1 MRQHQYQAGCKPR
14 LKLAEL
20 KGVRHKSNLI
30 NFSVSQMIKTVINLI
45 LISCVFFLASF
56 SKADTIYADSIYLNG
71 NVITV
76 DEKTPYAEAIATKE
90 GLIIAVGTS
99 KEMSD
104 FKGPLTS
111 VIDLNNKTIVPGFID
126 AHSHFV
132 GVGAQAIVANLL
144 PAPDGPV
151 NTIAALQESLRDFIK
166 TSPIV
171 KNYNVVIGFNY
182 DDSQLKEKRH
192 PNRHDLDAVST
203 DYPIVVMHQSG
214 HLGAYNSKA
223 LSLMGITAATP
234 DPAGGIIEREADGK
248 TPSGVMQENA
258 HFMIFFK
265 LLPEF
270 TEEDLITLY
279 KAAEQSYVSNG
290 FTTVQDGKT
299 DQATLSVLPLMAGN
313 VGFDIDI
320 ISYADIATLD
330 DNPILHSELMSQEY
344 TSGFRIGGVKLTFDG
359 SPQGKTAWFTE
370 PYFKPPNGQLASYSG
385 YPAFADLEA
394 LKWLSLAYKNK
405 WQVLVHTNGD
415 AAVDQLIRLLETI
428 QKTEDLGDHR
438 TVMIHGQFT
447 RKDQVAKLKALGIF
461 PSLYPMHT
469 FYWGDW
475 HRDSVAGPTRA
486 ENISP
491 TGWMIEEG
499 MPFTI
504 HSDAPVTFP
513 NSMRILDSAVN
524 RVTRTAKVLGEEH
537 KLSPLNALK
546 AITLWA
552 AYQNFEETIKGSI
565 EVGKQADFVVLD
577 QNPLSIDRLE
587 IKHIKILQT
596 INNGKTI
603 FSNDR

>member
-1 MRQHQYQAGCKPR
+1 MNK
-14 LKLAEL
+14 K
-20 KGVRHKSNLI
+20 LI
-30 NFSVSQMIKTVINLI
+30 NLF
-45 LISCVFFLASF
+45 LISSVLFLASCG
-56 SKADTIYADSIYLNG
+56 KDETNYAEAIYING
-71 NVITV
+71 NVITI
-76 DEKTPYAEAIATKE
+76 DDKNPHAEAMATKH
-90 GLIIAVGTS
+90 GLIIAVGST
-99 KEMSD
+99 KEIFD

-126 AHSHFV
+126 AHSHFA
-132 GVGAQAIVANLL
+132 GVGTQAIVANLL

-151 NTIAALQESLRDFIK
+151 NTIEDLQESLRDFMK

-171 KNYNVVIGFNY
+171 KNYDVVIGFNY

-203 DYPIVVMHQSG
+203 DIPIVVMHQSG

-223 LSLMGITAATP
+223 LALMGITSETP
-234 DPAGGIIEREADGK
+234 DPDGGVIEREADGK

-265 LLPEF
+265 MIPKF
-270 TEEDLITLY
+270 SQEDLVTLY
-279 KAAEQSYVSNG
+279 KAGEHSYIANG
-290 FTTVQDGKT
+290 FTTVQEGKT
-299 DQATLSVLPLMAGN
+299 DLATLNALPEIAASI
-313 VGFDIDI
+313 GFDIDI
-320 ISYADIATLD
+320 ISYPDLAALEN
-330 DNPILHSELMSQEY
+330 NPILHGDLMSREY
-344 TSGFRIGGVKLTFDG
+344 TNGFRIGGVKLTFDG

-370 PYFKPPNGQLASYSG
+370 PYFEPPAGQSTSYSG
-385 YPAFADLEA
+385 YPAFTDEEA
-394 LKWLSLAYKNK
+394 LKWLSLAYENK

-415 AAVDQLIRLLETI
+415 AAVDQLIRLVETI
-428 QKTEDLGDHR
+428 QKTRNLGDHR

-447 RKDQVAKLKALGIF
+447 RKDQINKLKALGIF

-475 HRDSVAGPTRA
+475 HRDSVAGLARA

-491 TGWMIEEG
+491 TGWLIKES

-524 RVTRTAKVLGEEH
+524 RVTRTAKVLGKEH
-537 KLSPLNALK
+537 RLSPLEALK

-552 AYQNFEETIKGSI
+552 AYQNFEETSKGSI
-565 EVGKQADFVVLD
+565 EVGKQADFVILD
-577 QNPLSIDRLE
+577 QNPLSIDPMS
-587 IKHIKILQT
+587 IKSIKILNT

-603 FSNDR
+603 FTNDE

>member
-1 MRQHQYQAGCKPR
+1 
-14 LKLAEL
+14 
-20 KGVRHKSNLI
+20 
-30 NFSVSQMIKTVINLI
+30 MIKTVINLI
-45 LISCVFFLASF
+45 LIGCVFFIASF

-71 NVITV
+71 TVITV
-76 DEKTPYAEAIATKE
+76 DEKTPFAEAIATKE

-99 KEMSD
+99 QEMSE
-104 FKGPLTS
+104 FNGPLTS
-111 VIDLNNKTIVPGFID
+111 VVDLNNKTIVPGFID

-166 TSPIV
+166 TSPMV

-279 KAAEQSYVSNG
+279 KAAQQSYVSNG

-299 DQATLSVLPLMAGN
+299 DQATLSVLPLMATN

-344 TSGFRIGGVKLTFDG
+344 TNGFRIGGVKLTFDG

-370 PYFKPPNGQLASYSG
+370 PYFTPPNGQLASYSG
-385 YPAFADLEA
+385 YPAFTDEEA

-415 AAVDQLIRLLETI
+415 AAVDQLIRLVETI

-447 RKDQVAKLKALGIF
+447 RKDQVAKLKALGIL

-491 TGWMIEEG
+491 TGWMIKEG

-524 RVTRTAKVLGEEH
+524 RVTRTAKVLGKEH

-577 QNPLSIDRLE
+577 QNPLSIDPLE
-587 IKHIKILQT
+587 IKYIKILQT

-603 FSNDR
+603 FRNDR

>member
-1 MRQHQYQAGCKPR
+1 
-14 LKLAEL
+14 
-20 KGVRHKSNLI
+20 
-30 NFSVSQMIKTVINLI
+30 MIKTVINLI
-45 LISCVFFLASF
+45 LIGCVFFIASF

-71 NVITV
+71 TVITV

-99 KEMSD
+99 QEMSE
-104 FKGPLTS
+104 FNGPLTS
-111 VIDLNNKTIVPGFID
+111 VVDLNNKTIVPGFID

-166 TSPIV
+166 TSPMV

-279 KAAEQSYVSNG
+279 KAAQQSYVSNG

-299 DQATLSVLPLMAGN
+299 DQATLSVLPLMATN

-344 TSGFRIGGVKLTFDG
+344 TNGFRIGGVKLTFDG

-370 PYFKPPNGQLASYSG
+370 PYFTPPNGQLASYSG
-385 YPAFADLEA
+385 YPAFTDEEA

-415 AAVDQLIRLLETI
+415 AAVDQLIRLVETI

-491 TGWMIEEG
+491 TGWMIKEG

-524 RVTRTAKVLGEEH
+524 RVTRTAKVLGKEH

-577 QNPLSIDRLE
+577 QNPLSIDPLE
-587 IKHIKILQT
+587 IKYIKILQT

-603 FSNDR
+603 FRNDR